1 MVSHWTLPVTL
12 SKLQVE
18 GVGRLRESRA
28 SILADPPGAGKT
40 WTTLG
45 VIAQDSNVTKTS
57 RILVV
62 APNQVLEQW
71 KEEMEKIS
79 NANQTCVRLLYPKS
93 NRAFR
98 ELDFSTTK
106 GESLALFLSP
116 GILVRVAKLLSRF
129 KLTHAVFD
137 EVHLYSRP
145 RTKGWSALHTVCV
158 KVTQRILFLT
168 ANPI

>member
-1 MVSHWTLPVTL
+1 M
-12 SKLQVE
+12 E
-18 GVGRLRESRA
+18 RLIKSPA

-45 VIAQDSNVTKTS
+45 TIARDSAHTPS

-71 KEEMEKIS
+71 KDDTDTLS
-79 NANQTCVRLLYPKS
+79 ANNGDCVRTLYPKS
-93 NRAFR
+93 NQQFR
-98 ELDFSTTK
+98 QLDFSVPVGK
-106 GESLALFLSP
+106 SLALFLSP
-116 GILVRVAKLLSRF
+116 GILIRVAKLLTHF

-145 RTKGWSALHTVCV
+145 RTKGWTALHRIAP
-158 KVTQRILFLT
+158 KVSRRVLFLT
-168 ANPI
+168 ANPIQNSYKELESIYKIL